1 MAYSHCFSVVFTT
14 AHSTRRGAKRAK
26 YWIYTINLHD
36 CDDNMKNH
44 YCDAGSDTSDHD
56 DDDDD
61 GDGDDDDDDDGA
73 DDDVD
78 DGDGGDDENDVYDV
92 NEDE

>member
-1 MAYSHCFSVVFTT
+1 MWFSP

-44 YCDAGSDTSDHD
+44 YCDAGSDTSDY

-61 GDGDDDDDDDGA
+61 GDGDDDDDDGA